1 MNEDLLRR
9 LIAYLAS
16 VKEDRDFIRSVAQAL
31 DTDEKRERMIEY
43 IRSNEDLST
52 SKIYIKEMQ
61 INGKLEET

>member
-16 VKEDRDFIRSVAQAL
+16 VKEDRDFIRSVAQEL

-43 IRSNEDLST
+43 IRSNEDLNT

-61 INGKLEET
+61 INGKLEEA

>member
-43 IRSNEDLST
+43 IRSNAGLNT

-61 INGKLEET
+61 INGKLEEA